1 MSDVKIRWRWGRES
15 ERAKAT
21 AEIND
26 EIFGVKWENFT
37 LKWNSLTITLKS
49 VFDWRSF
56 SIDELCKKSH
66 DKSIFRNWVNKKTFH
81 WKEKNNFQVANRYL
95 FPTPFPQSRAHSLSP
110 PTLSITF
117 ERSRK
122 RRRIRS
128 KFETFHYIQQKQQ
141 LNLKAKK
148 KIRYHSSM
156 NRILYT
162 FSIQLLYF
170 ICVSLLCYWVPAHLL
185 WIME

>member
-1 MSDVKIRWRWGRES
+1 MGERERAS
-15 ERAKAT
+15 ERKQRHKSTTKYLGWNEKISLWNET
-21 AEIND
+21 ASLSLSSQSLIDVLFRLMNYARKVT
-26 EIFGVKWENFT
+26 ICRYLGIGSTRKLFT
-37 LKWNSLTITLKS
+37 GK
-49 VFDWRSF
+49 
-56 SIDELCKKSH
+56 
-66 DKSIFRNWVNKKTFH
+66 KKTIF
-81 WKEKNNFQVANRYL
+81 KLPIAIY
-95 FPTPFPQSRAHSLSP
+95 FPLHSHNLALTHSP